1 MSKTAAEKTFYCWTR
16 DLHLYLGLFISP
28 FVIAFAVSVLF
39 LNNAKVDMNATTSV
53 ATFHDLRIPAGIEGP
68 RGR

>member
-1 MSKTAAEKTFYCWTR
+1 MSKTAAEKTFYRWTR

-39 LNNAKVDMNATTSV
+39 LNHAKVDTNATTSV